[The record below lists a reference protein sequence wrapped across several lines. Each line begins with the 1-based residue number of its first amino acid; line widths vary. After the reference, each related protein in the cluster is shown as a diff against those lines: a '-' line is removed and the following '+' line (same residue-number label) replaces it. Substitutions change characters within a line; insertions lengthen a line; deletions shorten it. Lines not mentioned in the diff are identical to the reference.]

1 MIIHINQNEILAHD
15 RQGLPLS
22 HFQVNFSKKEEIEE
36 SLDYIQSY
44 TKYKMAQA
52 KHVVSKDS
60 HLGNEED
67 KEMMRG
73 PGLCC
78 SLSAKQKED
87 LGQGGTSGESSG
99 AAVIS
104 VSLPG
109 L

>member
-1 MIIHINQNEILAHD
+1 
-15 RQGLPLS
+15 
-22 HFQVNFSKKEEIEE
+22 
-36 SLDYIQSY
+36 
-44 TKYKMAQA
+44 MAQT

-87 LGQGGTSGESSG
+87 LG
-99 AAVIS
+99 
-104 VSLPG
+104 
-109 L
+109 